1 MRSRYYVRRAVGGRR
16 TETYGPFGNLY
27 LAIAKARELVKAY
40 PTAAVRI
47 DDWTGSL
54 FVDRDSLVEKCPPNS
69 D

>member
-1 MRSRYYVRRAVGGRR
+1 M
-16 TETYGPFGNLY
+16 Y

-54 FVDRDSLVEKCPPNS
+54 VVDRDSLVEKCPPNS